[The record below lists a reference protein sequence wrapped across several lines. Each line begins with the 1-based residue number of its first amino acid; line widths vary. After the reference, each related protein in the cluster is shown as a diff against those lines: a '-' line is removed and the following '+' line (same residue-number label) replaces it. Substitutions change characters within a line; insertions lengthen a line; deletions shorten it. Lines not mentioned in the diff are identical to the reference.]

1 MMAPA
6 SYAGEPERGP
16 MSTLSSCSWL
26 EIAMDFMIHRLLQ
39 HRSRAQDV
47 TAPDVQCCACA
58 VNVEG

>member
-16 MSTLSSCSWL
+16 MSILSSCRWL

-39 HRSRAQDV
+39 HRTKRRMLLHRTYSVALAQ
-47 TAPDVQCCACA
+47 
-58 VNVEG
+58 

>member
-6 SYAGEPERGP
+6 SYAGEPEREP
-16 MSTLSSCSWL
+16 MSILSSCRWS

-47 TAPDVQCCACA
+47 IAPDVQCCACA